1 MVSKIRILFILVC
14 LKVEGVLGI
23 QGEFDEAPVVV
34 KSFLFDV
41 LVFLSDN
48 LMSNI

>member
-23 QGEFDEAPVVV
+23 KGKFDEAPIVI
-34 KSFLFDV
+34 KGFLFDV
-41 LVFLSDN
+41 LVFLGDN
-48 LMSNI
+48 LMSHI